1 MQNPEFT
8 MHNAQCTM
16 QNAEF
21 IMHSAESNNQLCIM
35 NYAL

>member
-1 MQNPEFT
+1 MQNAEF
-8 MHNAQCTM
+8 TM